1 MKRRLGDGETF
12 HFSEH
17 SGEFAIQYKSPD
29 LSKLIQNN
37 KRLQEE
43 DHHMKDEFR
52 LCARIPVMVAQEW
65 KIKFGIDINK
75 KEDMKAVKKLLN
87 SPDYKYLKT
96 TSRVI

>member
-37 KRLQEE
+37 KEVYVPIN
-43 DHHMKDEFR
+43 HNTFR
-52 LCARIPVMVAQEW
+52 VLSNITDV
-65 KIKFGIDINK
+65 
-75 KEDMKAVKKLLN
+75 
-87 SPDYKYLKT
+87 
-96 TSRVI
+96 